1 MPTDAGGPG
10 LADRKG
16 DDVDERP
23 GPEMR
28 HNADIWIVDESPRS
42 YPGTIVARRLMD
54 QATMASWTFRIEGAT
69 LVRGTTPDDPD
80 WLAAFDSFTI
90 DGEEPTREQDDE
102 FSDELRDLVWD
113 ELTVD

>member
-54 QATMASWTFRIEGAT
+54 QATMASWTFRIEGA
-69 LVRGTTPDDPD
+69 
-80 WLAAFDSFTI
+80 I